1 MFDGVENVKS
11 FDCEY
16 SFQEHRESNV
26 FICLLD
32 RWVDISSLVL
42 SSRVHLVLRQ
52 SLPLSLKFCRRSEP
66 ELSVADGS
74 ASIWPRS
81 SEWVFSLQAFCRQFP
96 GRAMEINHWLKH
108 QIKRRT
114 ISHCM
119 CVNMHL
125 CVFVKSVCAF
135 VHAGLH
141 ASANMCASVGV
152 WWLTTDPIRLIPLL
166 GLGLGWVHLH
176 GNSALSISPPQNCG
190 TGKRKTE
197 TKACKVKRDK
207 RKSGTNTVWRGEWIQ
222 RAC

>member
-81 SEWVFSLQAFCRQFP
+81 SEWVFSLQAFRRQFP

-125 CVFVKSVCAF
+125 CVFVKSVCICSCRPTCKCQYVCICRCVMAY
-135 VHAGLH
+135 HR
-141 ASANMCASVGV
+141 SYQANTSVGP
-152 WWLTTDPIRLIPLL
+152 WTRL
-166 GLGLGWVHLH
+166 
-176 GNSALSISPPQNCG
+176 SASP
-190 TGKRKTE
+190 
-197 TKACKVKRDK
+197 
-207 RKSGTNTVWRGEWIQ
+207 W
-222 RAC
+222 